1 MSERPKVQHS
11 KCCVV
16 SQPPWVQIPAL
27 PPLPPGPDGAG
38 RFCYAWMVCGRVC
51 ACCGMLL
58 VFWAPSGLA
67 ACVVCLARPGCLVC
81 PWAAGYLADGV
92 PVGGGP
98 PASRPRRE
106 LRSARR
112 LEARPGPAAAHGPRS
127 LAPQPSGPVGTLHTG
142 GACVAVTSPARPYR
156 MGTAAWVSGLST
168 QWCPVAD
175 ADWCVV
181 SKPGQALPPPTDS
194 TAHGFHSLAQQVLR
208 CPPYWSCNPLRVAVR
223 SRFAVVSCP
232 KCRPPRRKT
241 LKTGCYGRSGLR
253 FERIGTCHSALLARE
268 PAIASVNPL
277 CRT

>member
-1 MSERPKVQHS
+1 MLCLNGV
-11 KCCVV
+11 
-16 SQPPWVQIPAL
+16 WA
-27 PPLPPGPDGAG
+27 
-38 RFCYAWMVCGRVC
+38 RVL
-51 ACCGMLL
+51 G
-58 VFWAPSGLA
+58 
-67 ACVVCLARPGCLVC
+67 PGCLVC

-142 GACVAVTSPARPYR
+142 GACVAVRGWARRLEARPCPPCPLAPS
-156 MGTAAWVSGLST
+156 TPAALVSL
-168 QWCPVAD
+168 CVAG
-175 ADWCVV
+175 CVA
-181 SKPGQALPPPTDS
+181 SKPGQASPPPTG
-194 TAHGFHSLAQQVLR
+194 TAVHGFHSLAQQVLR
-208 CPPYWSCNPLRVAVR
+208 CSPCWSCKPPSGAVR
-223 SRFAVVSCP
+223 SRFEVVSCP

-253 FERIGTCHSALLARE
+253 FGHVGTGHSALLARE
-268 PAIASVNPL
+268 PAIASGNPL